1 MGAAEKLPHLFTEN
15 EVADYLQ
22 ISVITLARYRK
33 AGKIGHI
40 LIGKTPKYTEHHINA
55 YLEAQQCNVSSSGAT
70 GSSGEKGPRT
80 GSARGETT
88 GASSN
93 ALLLAHQILN
103 KPRST

>member
-40 LIGKTPKYTEHHINA
+40 QIGKTPKYTEHHINA
-55 YLEAQQCNVSSSGAT
+55 YLEAQQCHVSSSGDT
-70 GSSGEKGPRT
+70 GSSREKAPRT
-80 GSARGETT
+80 GSGRGETSA
-88 GASSN
+88 ASSS
-93 ALLLAHQILN
+93 ALLLAHQILS
-103 KPRST
+103 KPK